1 MEASPG
7 SSAAERPRLAATTVS
22 QVKMLVSSALVS
34 QMYYTKIALIF
45 VVYGSALTFFLMGAL
60 RRANYERKL

>member
-1 MEASPG
+1 MEASLG
-7 SSAAERPRLAATTVS
+7 SSAAEHPRLAATTVS

-60 RRANYERKL
+60 GGRGGVTTV